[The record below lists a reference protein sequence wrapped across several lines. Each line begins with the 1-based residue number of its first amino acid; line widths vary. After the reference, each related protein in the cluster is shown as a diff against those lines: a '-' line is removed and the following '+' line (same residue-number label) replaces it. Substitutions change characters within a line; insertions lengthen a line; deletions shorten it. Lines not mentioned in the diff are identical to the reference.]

1 MAQYIRGYASA
12 ARVRRWL
19 MMGSI
24 LTAALTPQPL
34 LAQDQPAADAGSAPS
49 GSSATPRAETNAAND
64 SIVVTGSRLAGK
76 GYTTPTPVTVVGSE
90 RITALA
96 ATNLGDALVKLPSF
110 RNLTA
115 PTTALASTG
124 SGGNLGARYLDLRG
138 LGANRTLVLVDGRRF
153 VPSSILGAV
162 DSNLIP
168 ALLVKRTEVVTGG
181 ASAAYG
187 SDAVSGVVNIL
198 LDTDFEGYRTTLQ
211 GGITQEGDARSF
223 LASAAV
229 GTHFSDNRGRFVIG
243 GEFADDGAARNCF
256 SRHWCEVEPQIFQ
269 NPDYK
274 INGQAANFIGTQVR
288 PSTMTAAGIINSPGS
303 LHGRQFNPDGSLSA
317 TPFNYGAMP
326 DVQFMIGGGQY
337 GSNFRLAVPYLRIP
351 VQRFSLLSNL
361 EYDLTDDLSAF
372 VTASY
377 GQSVVHNR
385 GAAMYERALTA
396 SIENPFLQADLRTMM
411 AEQNIS
417 SISYGQFGDFV
428 LGGNDISPTNADAKS
443 KSFRIAGGLKGKI
456 AGSWTWDAY
465 YQYGQMDYRVAVH
478 GVKNIPNF
486 NRAIDVVDGPNG
498 PICRSTLTNPND
510 GCQPLNL
517 FGIGQFTQAAYD
529 YAFGTPW
536 QEQHLREHVVAANV
550 TGTLAELWAGPL
562 AVAAG
567 VEYREDITRADADA
581 TGQVFGWQYGNGAQ
595 YSGSIN
601 TKEIYGEASLPL
613 ARGAAFANTLEI
625 NGAVRHTDYSTSG
638 PVTTWKAGIVYEP
651 VAGVR
656 FRGTR
661 SRDIR
666 APSAQE
672 LLDPGR
678 VTPGSVVDRDTNVG
692 VIARLFTGG
701 NPNLKPEVA
710 TTWTAGVV
718 LSPGGSGALAPLRL
732 SVDYYDI
739 NLAGSIASLTAQG
752 IIDRCFQGVAD
763 LCSLIVRDSDQLI
776 SEVHSVRLN
785 LNRLYTRGIDVEL
798 DYRFDLGP
806 DARLDLNLL
815 GNYVADLTE
824 VDSGGAVDRAGQ
836 TGQQY
841 LGAVGVPKWTLNAT
855 AALKLGAFTAT
866 LENRY
871 IPRGKFDAV
880 LVGPED
886 PGYDPT
892 LATSIASN
900 RVAGR
905 LYTNLGFSVDLNPD
919 APTQIQLYGA
929 ISNLLNV
936 SPPIAP
942 GNTGTNPSL
951 FDTLGRTLQLGVRV
965 RH

>member
-1 MAQYIRGYASA
+1 MA
-12 ARVRRWL
+12 
-19 MMGSI
+19 GSI
-24 LTAALTPQPL
+24 LTVALAPQALSAQEVSAAAPASAATG
-34 LAQDQPAADAGSAPS
+34 AAASTQD
-49 GSSATPRAETNAAND
+49 TNAAND
-64 SIVVTGSRLAGK
+64 AIVVTGSRLAGK
-76 GYTTPTPVTVVGSE
+76 GYSAPTPVTVVGAE

-138 LGANRTLVLVDGRRF
+138 LGSNRTLVLVDGRRF

-168 ALLVKRTEVVTGG
+168 ALLVKRAEVVTGG

-198 LDTDFEGYRTTLQ
+198 LDTDFEGYRATLQ
-211 GGITQEGDARSF
+211 GGITQEGDGRSF
-223 LASAAV
+223 LASAAY
-229 GTHFSDNRGRFVIG
+229 GTHFADNRGRFIIG
-243 GEFADDGAARNCF
+243 GEFADDAAAQNCY
-256 SRHWCEVEPQIFQ
+256 SRHWCEVEPQLFQ
-269 NPDYK
+269 NAGFK
-274 INGQAANFIGTQVR
+274 TNGQPASFIAHQVR
-288 PSTMTAAGIINSPGS
+288 PATMTATGIINSPGS
-303 LHGRQFNPDGSLSA
+303 LRGRQFNADGSLSA
-317 TPFNYGAMP
+317 TPFNYGATP
-326 DVQFMIGGGQY
+326 DAQYMIGGGQY
-337 GSNFRLAVPYLRIP
+337 GTNFRLAVPYLRIP
-351 VQRFSLLSNL
+351 VQRFSILSNL
-361 EYDLTDDLSAF
+361 EYDLTEDLSAF

-377 GQSVVHNR
+377 GQSIVHNR

-396 SIENPFLQADLRTMM
+396 KVDNPFLPADLRAMM
-411 AEQNIS
+411 VDQNIS
-417 SISYGQFGDFV
+417 SISYGRFGDFV
-428 LGGNDISPTNADAKS
+428 LDGNDISPTNADAKS
-443 KSFRIAGGLKGKI
+443 KTFRIATGLKGSL

-465 YQYGQMDYRVAVH
+465 YQYGQTDYRVDVN

-498 PICRSTLTNPND
+498 PMCRSTLTNPLD

-517 FGIGQFTQAAYD
+517 FGSGQFSQAGYN

-536 QEQHLREHVVAANV
+536 QEQHLHEHVASVNV
-550 TGTLAELWAGPL
+550 TGTVADLWAGPL

-567 VEYREDITRADADA
+567 VEYREDSTRADADA

-595 YSGSIN
+595 YAGSIN

-613 ARGAAFANTLEI
+613 ARDSGFAKTLEI

-651 VAGVR
+651 VTGVR

-678 VTPGSVVDRDTNVG
+678 VTPGSVVDRNTNVG
-692 VIARLFTGG
+692 IIARLFTGG

-739 NLAGSIASLTAQG
+739 NLAGSIATLTAQT
-752 IIDRCFQGVAD
+752 IVDRCFQGVAE
-763 LCSLIVRDSDQLI
+763 LCSLVVRDGGGFI

-798 DYRFDLGP
+798 DYRFELGP
-806 DARLDLNLL
+806 DAKLDLNLL
-815 GNYVADLTE
+815 GNYVGNLTE
-824 VDSGGAVDRAGQ
+824 VDSGGAVNRAGQ

-841 LGAVGVPKWTLNAT
+841 LGSVGVPKWTLNAT
-855 AALKLGAFTAT
+855 AALKLGGFTAT

-871 IPRGKFDAV
+871 IPKGKYDAG
-880 LVGPED
+880 LIGPED

-905 LYTNLGFSVDLNPD
+905 LYTNLGFSVDLNKG
-919 APTQIQLYGA
+919 AATEFQVYGA
-929 ISNLLNV
+929 INNLLNV
-936 SPPIAP
+936 SPPIVP
-942 GNTGTNPSL
+942 GNTATNPSL
-951 FDTLGRTLQLGVRV
+951 FDTLGRSVQLGVRV